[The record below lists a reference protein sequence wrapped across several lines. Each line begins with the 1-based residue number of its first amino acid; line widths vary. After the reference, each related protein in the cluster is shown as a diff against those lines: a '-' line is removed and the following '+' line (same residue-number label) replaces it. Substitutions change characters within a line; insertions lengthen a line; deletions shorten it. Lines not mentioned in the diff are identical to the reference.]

1 MNQTGDPTIYFNRGN
16 AYLSENMFEA
26 ALEDYENAAKIAP
39 LNPKYHHAKGITFEA
54 LAAKIEKE
62 HGRFKRFD
70 VEDQP
75 LDSRF
80 AED

>member
-1 MNQTGDPTIYFNRGN
+1 
-16 AYLSENMFEA
+16 MFDA
-26 ALEDYENAAKIAP
+26 ALDDYEKAVKIAP

-70 VEDQP
+70 VEDLP
-75 LDSRF
+75 VASRF
-80 AED
+80 AEDQVVYLRDDYKKHCN